1 LIVYLYTAKLR
12 AGEEVLMMTKADIIN
27 FAIGLAKQEIDTST
41 RNHNLLQVLEIKRLI
56 RKFIQLR
63 DEI

>member
-1 LIVYLYTAKLR
+1 
-12 AGEEVLMMTKADIIN
+12 MMTKADIIN

-41 RNHNLLQVLEIKRLI
+41 RNHNLLQVLEMKRLI